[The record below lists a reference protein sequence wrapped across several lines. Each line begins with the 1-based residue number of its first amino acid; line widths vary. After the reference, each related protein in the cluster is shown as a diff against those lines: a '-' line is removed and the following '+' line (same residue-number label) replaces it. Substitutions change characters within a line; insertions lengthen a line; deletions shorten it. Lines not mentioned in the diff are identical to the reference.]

1 MVRFVQ
7 SLYDFK
13 GPRGKSRNSQFMLI
27 TDRDS
32 EWGQRIPSGEKI
44 LASGAERSS
53 HQTYENKT
61 QHKYLSV
68 YCGTTKETSDSAM
81 FAGTRAPGS
90 NNNNDIAFLVGLPST
105 GHSTVTFHFTVSSVS
120 VMNAFPI
127 SQKTS
132 GSYSSVPAP
141 FLASSATA
149 SLPHFKPIWP
159 GVCWLGW
166 T

>member
-13 GPRGKSRNSQFMLI
+13 RPRGKSRNSQFMLT

-32 EWGQRIPSGEKI
+32 EWGQRILSGEKI

-53 HQTYENKT
+53 NQTYKT

-68 YCGTTKETSDSAM
+68 YCGMTKETSDSAM

-90 NNNNDIAFLVGLPST
+90 NNNNDIAFLVGLLST
-105 GHSTVTFHFTVSSVS
+105 GRSAVPFHFTVSSVS
-120 VMNAFPI
+120 VMNTFPI

-132 GSYSSVPAP
+132 GSYSSFPAP
-141 FLASSATA
+141 FLASSATV